1 LQFEGAPVVV
11 GEFVGNAPIAA
22 EATATGYLIAWKVP
36 GADQYAVWTTD
47 SSGNY
52 VSHVVG
58 GVSGSNATLE
68 SLEPAFYQ
76 DLNADGVI
84 GSAGTAIEVTGNVV
98 LGLNPFTQ
106 AVSIDAGAALEL
118 TGAATGS
125 VTFNGAT
132 GTLSLDQSSTFTAHV
147 YGLTGN
153 GNLAASDAIDLKD
166 VKFASATVDPYA
178 GNTAGGTLTVSDTQ
192 GHVAHISL
200 VGDYTGSSFTLSPDS
215 GGGTIVIDPPLAH
228 TATVAASSG
237 ASVERASGVSLLPQH
252 QAPGQASSD
261 AAGAPNNAL
270 AREASATRISVAP
283 ISAATPATQFDTTT
297 ADYRTSREHP
307 VAPGAAIGRPAT
319 SGDSPISSNAGT
331 TSHGIGGLGGAPISH
346 ASGENA
352 APINAIAREVVSPN
366 DLISAIKGGNIAIR
380 FGGDEGIAAE
390 RQIWLFDDA
399 QGAFVAPAS
408 KPLTIVLDHDRAPL
422 SQAQSLDVS
431 VGLLATAAMVSQEP
445 LWLGALRQFGR
456 KAARAIQQRTGWT
469 E

>member
-1 LQFEGAPVVV
+1 MGVGIIRLDLDGLSEMQHRVRQMAGGRQGVTEIVMRFEKVRLKRNRRTVIRACVFISFQRGEQVSEIVMRTGGAWID
-11 GEFVGNAPIAA
+11 GDRFLELGNRRGAQQPR
-22 EATATGYLIAWKVP
+22 EYTAFAW
-36 GADQYAVWTTD
+36 A
-47 SSGNY
+47 
-52 VSHVVG
+52 
-58 GVSGSNATLE
+58 
-68 SLEPAFYQ
+68 
-76 DLNADGVI
+76 
-84 GSAGTAIEVTGNVV
+84 
-98 LGLNPFTQ
+98 
-106 AVSIDAGAALEL
+106 DAGAALEL

-178 GNTAGGTLTVSDTQ
+178 GNTAGGTLTVRDTQ
-192 GHVAHISL
+192 GHVANISL
-200 VGDYTGSSFTLSPDS
+200 VGDYTGSSFTLSPDG

-228 TATVAASSG
+228 AATVAASSG
-237 ASVERASGVSLLPQH
+237 GGVERASGTSLLPQH

-270 AREASATRISVAP
+270 THEAGATRISVAP
-283 ISAATPATQFDTTT
+283 ISATTTATQFDTTT

-307 VAPGAAIGRPAT
+307 VAPGAAIGRPGTA
-319 SGDSPISSNAGT
+319 GDRPISSNAGT
-331 TSHGIGGLGGAPISH
+331 TSHGIGSLGGALISH